1 MSMLIARDPGSG
13 TGVSI
18 TTKPPGVRRIAATPS
33 VRRRRWYG
41 FCCASDMNAMLQRW
55 AGSILLLLACA
66 AALASWAV
74 PRVKAEPEPVAPAYV
89 FAEMVQAADA
99 FLASLEP
106 KQRAKAL
113 FEFEDAERLNWH
125 FVPRPRRGL
134 PLKEMSPEQQA
145 LARGV
150 LQAGLSQRGYLT
162 ASAIIELELVLR
174 EMGGNPLIRDPG
186 RYYFSIFGSPS
197 HLAPW
202 GFRAEGHHLSL
213 NFTLVRDTLIATS
226 PAFFGA
232 NPAEVRRGSRKGLR
246 ALADEEDI
254 GRELILSLDQ
264 RQRANAIIA
273 TATPRDIVTGSA
285 ARVEPLA
292 PIGIRVTDLRPDQ
305 AAILVRLLDV
315 YLGRMAEPLAER
327 RRAALERMDFDDVA
341 FAWAG
346 STRPGEAHYYRIQG
360 PSFLVEYDNTQNN
373 ANHIHTVW
381 RDFDGDFGRDL
392 LREHYRDAPHPH

>member
-1 MSMLIARDPGSG
+1 M
-13 TGVSI
+13 
-18 TTKPPGVRRIAATPS
+18 RRSRGAVPF
-33 VRRRRWYG
+33 V
-41 FCCASDMNAMLQRW
+41 F
-55 AGSILLLLACA
+55 LLASA
-66 AALASWAV
+66 AGLTGWAV
-74 PRVKAEPEPVAPAYV
+74 PRGQAEPEPVFPAPVPV

-99 FLASLEP
+99 FVASLEP
-106 KQRAKAL
+106 EQRAKAL

-125 FVPRPRRGL
+125 FVPRARLGL
-134 PLKEMSPEQQA
+134 PLKEMSPAQRE
-145 LARGV
+145 LARGI
-150 LQAGLSQRGYLT
+150 LQAGLSRRGYLT
-162 ASAIIELELVLR
+162 ASQIIELELVLR
-174 EMGGNPLIRDPG
+174 EMGQNPTVRDPEL
-186 RYYFSIFGSPS
+186 YYFSIFGTPS
-197 HLAPW
+197 HRAPW

-213 NFTLVRDTLIATS
+213 NFTLVRDTLIATA

-232 NPAEVRRGSRKGLR
+232 NPATVRSGSRAGLR
-246 ALADEEDI
+246 PLADEEDVA
-254 GRELILSLDQ
+254 RALVLSLDE
-264 RQRANAIIA
+264 RQRAAAIIA

-285 ARVEPLA
+285 AQVEPLA
-292 PIGIRVTDLRPDQ
+292 PVGIRVTQLRPDQ

-327 RRAALERMDFDDVA
+327 RRAALEGTDYDEVA